1 MAALQKELGDNL
13 HSCCLY
19 GSAVRGN
26 FIEGVSDLNLLIVL
40 KDSNSAA
47 HEAIARALGS
57 DTKIDPFVLGLP
69 GFPRS
74 VRAFAAKFASI
85 RNHYLVLHG
94 EDPLANI
101 TIDPALEK
109 FLCEQAL
116 RNLRLRLAF
125 AFITRARRQ
134 SYRSFVFHSITP
146 LFLRLSEVARLDGH
160 ATPND
165 FASRIGLFEKVFGID
180 GAVLRDLLQLKEN
193 PADQS
198 WDEPLW
204 HGRIF
209 SLLDTVMDWIEQNWP
224 SNSTPFA

>member
-1 MAALQKELGDNL
+1 MATLQKELGDNL
-13 HSCCLY
+13 YSCCLY

-26 FIEGVSDLNLLIVL
+26 FIEGVSDLNLLVIL
-40 KDSNSAA
+40 RDSHTAA
-47 HEAIARALGS
+47 HEAIARAIGS
-57 DTKIDPFVLGLP
+57 EAKIDPFVLGLP

-85 RNHYLVLHG
+85 RNHYVVLHG
-94 EDPLANI
+94 PDPLANL
-101 TIDPALEK
+101 TIDPELEK

-134 SYRSFVFHSITP
+134 SYRNFVFHSITP
-146 LFLRLSEVARLDGH
+146 LFLRLSEVARLSGH

-165 FASRIGLFEKVFGID
+165 FSARIGLFEKIFGID
-180 GAVLRDLLQLKEN
+180 GAVLHDLLKLKEN

-198 WDEPLW
+198 WDESLW

-209 SLLDTVMDWIEQNWP
+209 SLLDAVMDWVEQNWP
-224 SNSTPFA
+224 SVAAPKI